1 MSEKAITEIKNSK
14 NGLISDYSQQKREL
28 INWKINKKEIFRLK
42 HRKVERMENIEHICY
57 MKHGGKFQHM

>member
-42 HRKVERMENIEHICY
+42 HRKV
-57 MKHGGKFQHM
+57 KGWKT